1 MPLSLSNS
9 MVFDQLPLV
18 KVALYQ
24 EDFLTPSLAFN
35 SNQAQ
40 FFCVFPFF
48 LHCNDI
54 LTGFWANLYINPTP
68 GPCQPAS
75 QGFSSCRQHQIS
87 AFDFAPHH
95 PPAIQR
101 LPASLY
107 CTSKLVNKGSM
118 GVCSP
123 HSLWSGLFCSFP
135 VWANPD
141 MSLPWTNPCQVP
153 HFNKLNHTDNVFLK

>member
-1 MPLSLSNS
+1 MPLSLSKS

-18 KVALYQ
+18 EVALYQ

-40 FFCVFPFF
+40 VFCVFPFF
-48 LHCNDI
+48 LHCNDM
-54 LTGFWANLYINPTP
+54 LTFFWANLYINPTP
-68 GPCQPAS
+68 GPRQPAS

-118 GVCSP
+118 NVCSP
-123 HSLWSGLFCSFP
+123 HSL
-135 VWANPD
+135 
-141 MSLPWTNPCQVP
+141 
-153 HFNKLNHTDNVFLK
+153 